1 MLSKNIRV
9 YVEILPS
16 FAVEGGNDILQHP
29 VYHKTKLEEQVV
41 SKPQSSQSFLVR
53 GRGILWL
60 PFTHDHSWCQLHKK
74 IGHIYIITLAALV
87 LRLHELFKNTLD

>member
-29 VYHKTKLEEQVV
+29 V
-41 SKPQSSQSFLVR
+41 
-53 GRGILWL
+53 
-60 PFTHDHSWCQLHKK
+60 
-74 IGHIYIITLAALV
+74 HIFIINITIIIIFIV
-87 LRLHELFKNTLD
+87 ITIIIIIKYDIF

>member
-29 VYHKTKLEEQVV
+29 VVDLGGSLSISASVITVCGVLKKLGV
-41 SKPQSSQSFLVR
+41 
-53 GRGILWL
+53 
-60 PFTHDHSWCQLHKK
+60 
-74 IGHIYIITLAALV
+74 
-87 LRLHELFKNTLD
+87 

>member
-29 VYHKTKLEEQVV
+29 VCNINISKQSIREEIV
-41 SKPQSSQSFLVR
+41 
-53 GRGILWL
+53 
-60 PFTHDHSWCQLHKK
+60 K
-74 IGHIYIITLAALV
+74 IKYKIA
-87 LRLHELFKNTLD
+87 

>member
-29 VYHKTKLEEQVV
+29 VLDGWGRHASILASQLKRFVIEQQLV
-41 SKPQSSQSFLVR
+41 KRELTTNDNAETSF
-53 GRGILWL
+53 
-60 PFTHDHSWCQLHKK
+60 
-74 IGHIYIITLAALV
+74 
-87 LRLHELFKNTLD
+87 

>member
-29 VYHKTKLEEQVV
+29 TWYADVMILFEGDHWHYFGQCIYTSGQNIT
-41 SKPQSSQSFLVR
+41 SKVPIES
-53 GRGILWL
+53 
-60 PFTHDHSWCQLHKK
+60 
-74 IGHIYIITLAALV
+74 
-87 LRLHELFKNTLD
+87 